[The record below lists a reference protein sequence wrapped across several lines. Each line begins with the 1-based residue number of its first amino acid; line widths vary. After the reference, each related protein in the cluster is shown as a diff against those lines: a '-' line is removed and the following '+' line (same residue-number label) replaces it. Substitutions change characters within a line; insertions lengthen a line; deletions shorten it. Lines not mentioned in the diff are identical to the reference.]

1 MNRTERVQE
10 VLRLEGLADAAKK
23 RAAEHR
29 AALDA
34 DARAEL
40 EREGTAPSWRLP
52 DIGTVA
58 LAVSKEAPVVADIEA
73 LTKWCLARYPGE
85 VETVHQIRASFQT
98 ALLGRVV
105 CDGDVVVDPGTGEVV
120 PGMAVRLGGM
130 PQSLSIRPSRDARAV
145 YAAAGAQMLDGLLLL
160 AGEVPGHLDPADVP
174 GGDR

>member
-10 VLRLEGLADAAKK
+10 VLRLEGLADAAKR

-58 LAVSKEAPVVADIEA
+58 LAVSKQAPVVADIEA
-73 LTKWCLARYPGE
+73 LTAWCLARYPGRSRPS
-85 VETVHQIRASFQT
+85 TRSARAS
-98 ALLGRVV
+98 R
-105 CDGDVVVDPGTGEVV
+105 
-120 PGMAVRLGGM
+120 
-130 PQSLSIRPSRDARAV
+130 RPC
-145 YAAAGAQMLDGLLLL
+145 
-160 AGEVPGHLDPADVP
+160 
-174 GGDR
+174 